1 MEEEVRGTVDQ
12 NEEVRTAAEPVD
24 VPTAEELAESV
35 DVPIEENAEEIPN
48 ENVEAAVKEGEIQ
61 GEITPVREE
70 VWQHEP
76 NSPYS
81 PLYVPDKNQKK
92 NNKITIILIVL
103 LILSLI
109 GGMIFAVSKL
119 VEAAMGEISA
129 EAPAWQET
137 INNWKSELE
146 ESKKDEEQDSIWDD
160 EEKED
165 DYWEEYEDDYV
176 DEDGYVPN
184 EDDKYYVTLADSIR
198 DDLSYSVEK
207 HEYTFFDDDDN
218 VDIYVEYVTVE
229 GGSLASEDKINE
241 ALEEGAM
248 YYAKEF
254 GSEDATDIMIYV
266 ESYVT
271 YMDEDTLSVVVSEE
285 EIPYETTKNKTSA
298 KTLGYS
304 EVVTEGIPGTRIN
317 TDAVLF
323 VNGVEIERTNI
334 SSEITKEPVNEVILV
349 GTAKNSNAA
358 KLNSTVYAS
367 GFVFPID
374 KSATW
379 EVSAYFG
386 DGRGHKAVDLRA
398 PHGTEIYSVAAGKVT
413 YSGYNGDYGYLV
425 VVDHGNGI
433 STAYAHASQLYVKQG
448 DAVSAGETIALV
460 GSTGSST
467 GNHLHFEVR
476 KGDTRLDPAPYIG
489 LN

>member
-285 EIPYETTKNKTSA
+285 V
-298 KTLGYS
+298 LWGY
-304 EVVTEGIPGTRIN
+304 
-317 TDAVLF
+317 
-323 VNGVEIERTNI
+323 
-334 SSEITKEPVNEVILV
+334 
-349 GTAKNSNAA
+349 
-358 KLNSTVYAS
+358 
-367 GFVFPID
+367 
-374 KSATW
+374 
-379 EVSAYFG
+379 
-386 DGRGHKAVDLRA
+386 DGQVDLYCMNFALTTGALLYNTNLIDASEELAEDFRDMSDYQN
-398 PHGTEIYSVAAGKVT
+398 GYIEYLDEISDDEIQEYFSDEDTLILFYTPVGLEVGFNYPNGWVT
-413 YSGYNGDYGYLV
+413 ATLKDYKQYL
-425 VVDHGNGI
+425 
-433 STAYAHASQLYVKQG
+433 SKL
-448 DAVSAGETIALV
+448 
-460 GSTGSST
+460 
-467 GNHLHFEVR
+467 
-476 KGDTRLDPAPYIG
+476 
-489 LN
+489 